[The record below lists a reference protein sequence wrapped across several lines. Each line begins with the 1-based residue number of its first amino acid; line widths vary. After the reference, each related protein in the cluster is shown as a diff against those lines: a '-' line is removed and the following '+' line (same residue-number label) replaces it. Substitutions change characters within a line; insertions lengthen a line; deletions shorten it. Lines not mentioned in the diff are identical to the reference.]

1 MFVKI
6 DIWRIRNRDLSP
18 IKAFFTRQFRIILLV
33 IRGFH
38 ENRCGLRAS
47 SLTFYTALSIVPL
60 VAMAFGI
67 STGFGYEKII
77 EKQLMEN
84 FPGQEEVVIRIIIM
98 ARSLLEKTK
107 GSMVAGV
114 GSLVLL
120 WTVMKVLMNIEG
132 SLNEIW
138 RVKKQRTFGRKFS
151 DYLTI
156 MLICPL
162 FAVISS
168 SLTVFITSE
177 VRLIT
182 EKVELLE
189 IVSPL
194 IFSSLKLLPY
204 GLIWVLLTI
213 VYIMMPNTKVS
224 FFSGFLAGLIAGTIY
239 QLAQWSYIRFQV
251 GVANYNAIYGSFA
264 ALPLFLIWL
273 RVSWLIVLLGA
284 QISFAYQNV
293 DACEFEDDCMNISF
307 SARKLFSLYIAR
319 LVIKNFS
326 QGKIPLTA
334 PLISH
339 TLDIPIGL
347 VREIVRGLSEIG
359 ILSRVENE
367 EHHEPTYQPSR
378 GIDIF
383 TVKYVIDALEERGVS
398 KFPTTRTRALGTL
411 SEIIGE
417 FGDMA
422 DKSPGNRQLRDI

>member
-194 IFSSLKLLPY
+194 I
-204 GLIWVLLTI
+204 
-213 VYIMMPNTKVS
+213 
-224 FFSGFLAGLIAGTIY
+224 
-239 QLAQWSYIRFQV
+239 
-251 GVANYNAIYGSFA
+251 
-264 ALPLFLIWL
+264 L
-273 RVSWLIVLLGA
+273 RKFCG
-284 QISFAYQNV
+284 
-293 DACEFEDDCMNISF
+293 
-307 SARKLFSLYIAR
+307 
-319 LVIKNFS
+319 
-326 QGKIPLTA
+326 TA
-334 PLISH
+334 PVSH
-339 TLDIPIGL
+339 MA
-347 VREIVRGLSEIG
+347 ESELAHRAAG
-359 ILSRVENE
+359 CSNL
-367 EHHEPTYQPSR
+367 
-378 GIDIF
+378 
-383 TVKYVIDALEERGVS
+383 LCVS
-398 KFPTTRTRALGTL
+398 ECRCL
-411 SEIIGE
+411 
-417 FGDMA
+417 
-422 DKSPGNRQLRDI
+422 